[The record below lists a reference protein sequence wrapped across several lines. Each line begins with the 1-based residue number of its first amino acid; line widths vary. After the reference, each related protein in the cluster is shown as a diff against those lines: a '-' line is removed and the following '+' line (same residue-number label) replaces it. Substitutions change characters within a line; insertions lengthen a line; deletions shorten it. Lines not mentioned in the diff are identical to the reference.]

1 MSMLRGPVV
10 AYVHGMHGRRVCTH
24 WFMATLLLVCP
35 LTAQAQEKT
44 DSARLNRPLF
54 MRSDLKVLGFF
65 AAGTVLMFP
74 LDRHLASV
82 IRDEDL
88 VTNRNLQRISH
99 GFRFFGGS
107 GPYLIGSSMYVVGRL
122 TRTRRAAE
130 LALHGTEAVVIG
142 QAVSSVLKITLGRA
156 RPYISADTNPR
167 SFAFG
172 RGLRGSDWESFP
184 SGHSTSA
191 FAAAAAVSQETAEW
205 WPRTR
210 WIFGPILYGGA
221 AFVGMSRMYEDRHW
235 ASDVIMGAA
244 VGTFAGLKTVRFNH
258 THEGNRLDRWLVG
271 RKDEPARIRFSV
283 NGDDALLVGAT
294 LPW

>member
-1 MSMLRGPVV
+1 MNTLRGPVV
-10 AYVHGMHGRRVCTH
+10 AYNYGMHRRHVCAQ
-24 WFMATLLLVCP
+24 WAVAALLLGCP
-35 LTAQAQEKT
+35 LVARAQEVT

-65 AAGTVLMFP
+65 AAGTILMFP

-88 VTNRNLQRISH
+88 LTNRNLQRISS
-99 GFRFFGGS
+99 GFRFFGGP

-122 TRTRRAAE
+122 THTRRAAE

-142 QAVSSVLKITLGRA
+142 QVVSSVLKVSLGRA
-156 RPYISADTNPR
+156 RPYTSADTNPR

-221 AFVGMSRMYEDRHW
+221 ALVGMSRMYEDRHW

-258 THEGNRLDRWLVG
+258 THEGNRLDRWFLG
-271 RKDEPARIRFSV
+271 TKDEPARIRLSV
-283 NGDDALLVGAT
+283 NRDDALTLGAAI
-294 LPW
+294 PW